1 MAAMTRKRT
10 AELIR
15 KVFEIVLPHPEGLPS
30 EAVIRR
36 IQQTLVGNGTLSG
49 AYANQFDETAHT
61 VTIAPIRAGWLVNEE
76 DRWLVTEQGR
86 RAFDEFQDPE
96 MFLNEAA
103 RQSVRGWASVNFPRF
118 YSRAGRLKE
127 QAIAEYRVARRV
139 GLRRL
144 ITRAVGVTRPWQEV
158 LPRQAP
164 RRFAITD
171 AGFNTVE
178 ELINHLDSIGAS
190 YAQGGHTVYL
200 PPDSARRSNL
210 QEVMKNYPANAGIK
224 IVKNQGGL
232 DDSTYSRDGLDKADS
247 LIRQKLLH
255 GHKHLSLVA
264 NLFHAKGL
272 GPRLY
277 DLIEIESGER
287 VWTAYVTEHVEGS
300 VPEQAECEA
309 GIERIR
315 EMERQGLIKVSL
327 PLGFLDKEF
336 EPPTCMNNAFVDQSG
351 KFHYIDF
358 QNFLLMNYDKF
369 LNETAI
375 AAAERSHFG
384 DRSLLRGGRY
394 LYQSVPGVAMA
405 GKRGIE
411 ERIEVINE
419 LMQAAGVGVKG
430 RLVLDLGCNIGMMM
444 EEYLGLGAAWC
455 HGWDRAHI
463 TPHTEAL
470 LLALGCTRFSTTG
483 GDISQEQA
491 VETDLPEFIRP
502 ALKGCAISY
511 LAVRAHIGWLD
522 ALARIP
528 WSFMI
533 YEGHEGESE
542 ADFEKYVEEFG
553 KQVSFKVAASTRYKD
568 GDCDERTLAI
578 LVRE

>member
-1 MAAMTRKRT
+1 MAAMTRRRT

-36 IQQTLVGNGTLSG
+36 IQQTLVGNGALSS
-49 AYANQFDETAHT
+49 AYANQFDVTAHT
-61 VTIAPIRAGWLVNEE
+61 VTIAPIRAGWLINEE

-86 RAFDEFQDPE
+86 RAFAEFQDPE
-96 MFLNEAA
+96 KFLKEAA

-118 YSRAGRLKE
+118 YARAGRLKE
-127 QAIAEYRVARRV
+127 QVIAEYRVARRV

-144 ITRAVGVTRPWQEV
+144 VVRAVGATRPWQEV
-158 LPRQAP
+158 LPRQSP
-164 RRFAITD
+164 MRYKID
-171 AGFNTVE
+171 QPGFNTVE
-178 ELINHLDSIGAS
+178 DLLNHLDSTGAS
-190 YAQGGHTVYL
+190 YSQGGHTVYL
-200 PPDSARRSNL
+200 PPDSARKSL
-210 QEVMKNYPANAGIK
+210 FQDVMKKYPADAGIK
-224 IVKNQGGL
+224 VVKNQGGL
-232 DDSTYSRDGLDKADS
+232 DDGTYSRDGLDKADS

-264 NLFHAKGL
+264 NLFFAKGL

-277 DLIEIESGER
+277 DLIEIECGER
-287 VWTAYVTEHVEGS
+287 VWTAYITEHVDGR
-300 VPEQAECEA
+300 VPTNSECEA
-309 GIERIR
+309 GIERIH

-336 EPPTCMNNAFVDQSG
+336 EPPTCMNNAFIDQAG

-358 QNFLLMNYDKF
+358 QNFLLMSYDEF
-369 LNETAI
+369 LKETAI

-384 DRSLLRGGRY
+384 DKSLLRGGSY

-411 ERIEVINE
+411 ERIEVLNN
-419 LMQAAGVGVKG
+419 LMESAGVTIKD
-430 RLVLDLGCNIGMMM
+430 RLVLDIGCNIGMMM
-444 EEYLGLGAAWC
+444 QEYLRLGAAWC

-463 TPHTEAL
+463 APHTESL

-483 GDISQEQA
+483 GDIKQEQGIEA
-491 VETDLPEFIRP
+491 DLPEFLR
-502 ALKGCAISY
+502 ASLNGCAISY

-522 ALARIP
+522 ELKRVP

-542 ADFEKYVEEFG
+542 ADFERYVEEFG
-553 KQVSFKVAASTRYKD
+553 KVVNFKVAASTRYKD

>member
-1 MAAMTRKRT
+1 MPAMTRRRT

-15 KVFEIVLPHPEGLPS
+15 KVFEIVLPHPDGLPS
-30 EAVIRR
+30 DAVIRR
-36 IQQTLVGNGTLSG
+36 IQQTLVGNGTLSS

-76 DRWLVTEQGR
+76 DRWMVTERGR
-86 RAFDEFQDPE
+86 RAFDQFHDPE
-96 MFLNEAA
+96 EFLREAA
-103 RQSVRGWASVNFPRF
+103 RQSLRGWASANFPRF
-118 YSRAGRLKE
+118 YARAGRLKE
-127 QAIAEYRVARRV
+127 QMVAEYRVARRV

-144 ITRAVGVTRPWQEV
+144 MTRAIGATRPWQEV

-164 RRFAITD
+164 RRFKIGG
-171 AGFNTVE
+171 AGFNTVG
-178 ELINHLDSIGAS
+178 ELMNHLDSIGAKYS
-190 YAQGGHTVYL
+190 KGGHTVYL
-200 PPDSARRSNL
+200 PPDSARRSIFKD
-210 QEVMKNYPANAGIK
+210 VMKNYPADAGIK

-232 DDSTYSRDGLDKADS
+232 DDGAYSRDGLDKADS

-255 GHKHLSLVA
+255 GHRHLSLVA
-264 NLFHAKGL
+264 NLFFAKGL

-287 VWTAYVTEHVEGS
+287 VWTAYVTEHVEGR

-336 EPPTCMNNAFVDQSG
+336 EPPACMNNALVDPSG
-351 KFHYIDF
+351 NFHYIDF
-358 QNFLLMNYDKF
+358 QNFLLMNYDGF
-369 LNETAI
+369 LKETAI

-394 LYQSVPGVAMA
+394 LYQSVPGVAIA
-405 GKRGIE
+405 GKRAVA
-411 ERIEVINE
+411 ERIEVING
-419 LMQAAGVGVKG
+419 LMQSAGVTVKD
-430 RLVLDLGCNIGMMM
+430 RLVLDVGCNIGMMM

-483 GDISQEQA
+483 GDIAQEQD
-491 VETDLPEFIRP
+491 VEADLPEFIRA
-502 ALKGCAISY
+502 ALNGCVISY

-522 ALARIP
+522 ALGRIQ

-542 ADFEKYVEEFG
+542 SDFQKHVAEFR
-553 KQVSFKVAASTRYKD
+553 KLVSFKVAASTRYKD